1 MPSSTLSLGGV
12 DYDLLSSLDNSE
24 LEDLEEQG
32 LQISSRGKNLNLRV
46 NDGLPLEGLA
56 LGITASTLGITAST
70 NLNIKGDLTDFIV
83 GLGNDR
89 DTINI
94 NGDISGVDISTDQ
107 QSATGHDLLVVNG
120 NITGSDNLE
129 INQFAMFGGNDTV
142 RLLGEVDD
150 SDFHLGAGND
160 SLVISDLAKNVY
172 VGGEGG
178 RDFVEFRNLSIDV
191 IVQSGDGDDTVIFN
205 SITGTNYFE
214 EAPLASVDLGAGND
228 VLFLNNGAN
237 NVEINTGSGSDRL
250 KLSESFD
257 NSIFNLS
264 GNSSLESSGD
274 FVSVSAGSSFSNSLF
289 KSDNIYGDTL
299 VVGYR
304 SDLIETDIDFADGN
318 DNVIFGSNSSFTDNY
333 FELGEGSDTL
343 VFGSGSTFDNLIIN
357 LGDDND
363 NDIVRFSDDYVGDIL
378 IIGGNAGDVLWI
390 GAQEISYSDDSYYF
404 DNKFISQHS

>member
-1 MPSSTLSLGGV
+1 MPSSTLSLGGTS
-12 DYDLLSSLDNSE
+12 YDLLSSLDNSE
-24 LEDLEEQG
+24 LDDLEEQG
-32 LQISSRGKNLNLRV
+32 LQVSSRGKNLNLRV
-46 NDGLPLEGLA
+46 NDDLSPLVGLGLEQA
-56 LGITASTLGITAST
+56 AST
-70 NLNIKGDLTDFIV
+70 NLNIKGDLADFIV
-83 GLGNDR
+83 SLGSDR

-107 QSATGHDLLVVNG
+107 QSATVQGHDLLVVNG

-129 INQFAMFGGNDTV
+129 INQFAMFGGNDTL
-142 RLLGEVDD
+142 RLLGEVED

-160 SLVISDLAKNVY
+160 SLVISDLAENVY

-178 RDFVEFRNLSIDV
+178 RDFVEFRNLSTDV

-205 SITGTNYFE
+205 GITGTNHFE
-214 EAPLASVDLGAGND
+214 DAPLASVDLGAGND

-250 KLSESFD
+250 KLSGSFD

-274 FVSVSAGSSFSNSLF
+274 FVSVSAVSFFSNSLF

-304 SDLIETDIDFADGN
+304 SELIETYIDFGDGN
-318 DNVIFGSNSSFTDNY
+318 DSIVFGSSSSFSDNY
-333 FELGEGSDTL
+333 FMLGEGSDTL
-343 VFGSGSTFDNLIIN
+343 VFGSGSGFDNMTIDL
-357 LGDDND
+357 DDD
-363 NDIVRFSDDYVGDIL
+363 EDHDIVRFSDDYVGDIF
-378 IIGGNAGDVLWI
+378 IIGGNEGDVLWI
-390 GAQEISYSDDSYYF
+390 GAQEFSFSEYSSYFNDTF
-404 DNKFISQHS
+404 TSQYS